1 MAGSTPLVLVQFDEA
16 VAGPDGQS
24 YVVRAC
30 GRVMDDGTGRWEG
43 WLEFT
48 PADGGEAS
56 RTGQETTQPNVTDL
70 RYWATGL
77 TRAYLEGALRRALE
91 PPPRDLR
98 TDRRIEATPAYE
110 GPAPHRSV
118 ARTAGGG
125 RMSPIAVLNPFA
137 VYAQGESVLRKELS
151 ALDAGHLRNIVRA
164 YGLAGAREDELDT
177 AAEPVLVETI
187 VAGVRRETR
196 PGTDEESLET
206 RS

>member
-48 PADGGEAS
+48 PTDGGEPC
-56 RTGQETTQPNVTDL
+56 RTGQETTQPNVSDL

-77 TRAYLEGALRRALE
+77 TRAYLDGALRRALA
-91 PPPRDLR
+91 PAVRDLR
-98 TDRRIEATPAYE
+98 TDRYVDATPAYE
-110 GPAPHRSV
+110 GPAPHRGV

-125 RMSPIAVLNPFA
+125 RMSPRAVLNPFA
-137 VYAQGESVLRKELS
+137 VYAQGEHVLRQELS
-151 ALDAGHLRNIVRA
+151 ALDAGHLRNIINA
-164 YGLAGAREDELDT
+164 YGLAGARDENVDA
-177 AAEPVLVETI
+177 AAEPALVEMI
-187 VAGVRRETR
+187 VRGVKGEARQEGGERGLGAR
-196 PGTDEESLET
+196 G
-206 RS
+206 